1 MLWPKMRRGKTKMG
15 RTRRGRKVNGVLV
28 LNKPAG
34 MTSSDAVQQAKRI
47 YGAQKVGH
55 TGSLDPLATG
65 VLPLCFGEAT
75 KFSQYLLES
84 DKKYRARIK
93 LGITTDTGDADGAVI
108 SEVSPAGIGASEVE
122 QAICAFRGAIKQVPP
137 MYSALKH
144 NGQPLYKL
152 ARQGIAVERK
162 VRDVMVYEIEMS
174 EFISDEFE
182 IELHCSKGTYVRSI
196 AEDLGKALGCGAHVK
211 SLHRRAA
218 GPYCEKEMVDLD
230 ALRQIEDQQ
239 GLDALL
245 QPMASAVAQWPAVKM
260 VEPTA
265 YFVRQGQPVQ
275 VAHAPLNGWVQL
287 MEIAEN
293 SEERFLGVGEILAD
307 GRVAPRRLVAHD

>member
-1 MLWPKMRRGKTKMG
+1 MG
-15 RTRRGRKVNGVLV
+15 RTRRGRQINGVLV
-28 LNKPAG
+28 LNKSAG
-34 MTSSDAVQQAKRI
+34 ITSNDAVQQAKRI
-47 YGAQKVGH
+47 YAAQKVGH

-75 KFSQYLLES
+75 KFSQFLLES

-93 LGITTDTGDADGAVI
+93 LGVTTDTGDGDGKVI
-108 SEVSPAGIGASEVE
+108 SQASTAGIGAAEVE
-122 QAICAFRGAIKQVPP
+122 QAICAFRGEIKQLPP

-162 VRDVMVYEIEMS
+162 HRDVTVFQLEMT
-174 EFISDEFE
+174 EFNADEFLL
-182 IELHCSKGTYVRSI
+182 ELHCSKGTYVRTI
-196 AEDLGKALGCGAHVK
+196 AEDLGNALGCGAHVR

-218 GPYCEKEMVDLD
+218 GPYCEQEMIDLA
-230 ALRQIEDQQ
+230 ALREIDDQQ
-239 GLDALL
+239 SLDALL

-260 VEPTA
+260 VESTA
-265 YFVRQGQPVQ
+265 RFVRQGQPVQ
-275 VAHAPLNGWVQL
+275 VAHAPVNGWVQL

-293 SEERFLGVGEILAD
+293 AEDRFLGVGEILAD